1 MYIHIYSFLLHIE
14 RKADAKASPFVY
26 GLGCRSELDADAA

>member
-14 RKADAKASPFVY
+14 RKADAKADPYVF
-26 GLGCRSELDADAA
+26 GLGCCSELDDAAA